1 MKAPF
6 IAYES
11 DDPIRAVC
19 RGLLART
26 LPKEQWTHQAHLICG
41 LCLMREHPEVDVDR
55 DVPGIIWRYN
65 EASNGPNA
73 NTDGGGYH
81 ETITR
86 FYLRALRTFLARLP
100 QGLPLHRMNA
110 VLIAS
115 RFAQHDLPLDYYT
128 RERLS
133 SVEARRVWVEPDR
146 APFDF
151 EAIPLPA
158 PLAT

>member
-6 IAYES
+6 IDYDS
-11 DDPIRAVC
+11 DEPMRAVC

-26 LPKEQWTHQAHLICG
+26 LPVRQWTHQAHLVSTIT
-41 LCLMREHPEVDVDR
+41 LMREHPEIDLDLSM
-55 DVPGIIWRYN
+55 PGIIWRYN

-73 NTDGGGYH
+73 NTDTGGYH

-86 FYLRALRTFLARLP
+86 FYLRALRVFLGRMP
-100 QGLPLHRMNA
+100 QDLPLHRLNA
-110 VLIAS
+110 ALIRS
-115 RFAQHDLPLDYYT
+115 RFAAHDLPLDYYT
-128 RERLS
+128 REHLF

-151 EAIPLPA
+151 EQLLSREHA
-158 PLAT
+158 